1 MAERVIDAYLPKE
14 MTMQNNGALIF
25 VGMKISDRLRDEL
38 DTTKASMKPFFRDHD
53 PEYLQVLQIDNNDY
67 IGKVTESGAS
77 FETLNNMHL
86 NVKTMLKMII
96 PTFSIAEG
104 AIKIYCHT
112 PKTMRTF

>member
-1 MAERVIDAYLPKE
+1 
-14 MTMQNNGALIF
+14 MQNNGTLIF

-53 PEYLQVLQIDNNDY
+53 PEYLEILQIDNDDY

-77 FETLNNMHL
+77 FETLKNMLL

-96 PTFSIAEG
+96 PTFSVAED
-104 AIKIYCHT
+104 AVKIYCHT

>member
-1 MAERVIDAYLPKE
+1 
-14 MTMQNNGALIF
+14 MQNNGTLIF
-25 VGMKISDRLRDEL
+25 VGMKINDRLRDEL

-77 FETLNNMHL
+77 FEKLKNMHL

-96 PTFSIAEG
+96 PAFSVAED

-112 PKTMRTF
+112 PNTTRTF

>member
-1 MAERVIDAYLPKE
+1 
-14 MTMQNNGALIF
+14 MQNNGNLIF

-53 PEYLQVLQIDNNDY
+53 PEYLQVLQIDNDDY

-77 FETLNNMHL
+77 FEKLNNMHL

-96 PTFSIAEG
+96 PTFSVAED

-112 PKTMRTF
+112 PKTTRTF